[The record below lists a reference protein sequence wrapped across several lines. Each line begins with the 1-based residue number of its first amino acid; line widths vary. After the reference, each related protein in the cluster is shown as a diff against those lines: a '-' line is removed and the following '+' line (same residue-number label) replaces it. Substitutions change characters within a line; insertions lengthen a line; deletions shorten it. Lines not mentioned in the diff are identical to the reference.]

1 MTESS
6 TSLKKRYSHIK
17 FEYLIKIG
25 IIASSKRLRNI
36 LTVFFERISGKL
48 KTALSGIPKDA
59 RDEYRQF
66 FFRSDITQARIVI
79 FLLAVAVA
87 LFGISDYPFLGLSL
101 EFFVLE
107 ILRLSLVVYS
117 FFQVIW
123 LNRSRNYRLYDRS
136 IFFYLLVFILFSL
149 LVAATRPE
157 GFVVQSII
165 VGISIFVFYLSI
177 PTRFLNQ
184 AILSTIYTVGEI
196 VLLLLTV
203 QQSAAMDVS
212 VVLSVLL
219 FANVIAAFTSW
230 QFNNYRWLFFKDLK
244 ERKKSE
250 RFVVIGQTA
259 GMVGHDIRNPLQA
272 ITSDLFLIED
282 ELKNNPQC
290 TSEDI
295 AESINSI
302 NENIA
307 YINKIVSDLQ
317 DYTRT
322 LTLNPTDVKLRE
334 LFSNVLAVVPPTIDI
349 QLNLHEDLAI
359 KTDATYL
366 KRIMTN
372 LVINAVQ
379 AMPNGGK
386 ITISA
391 VVQAGRVLISVADT
405 GVGIPEEIKPNLFK
419 PMFTTK
425 AKGQGLGLA
434 VVKRLVEALN
444 GSISFESEAGRGSK
458 FTVSLPLTT

>member
-1 MTESS
+1 MT
-6 TSLKKRYSHIK
+6 I
-17 FEYLIKIG
+17 
-25 IIASSKRLRNI
+25 
-36 LTVFFERISGKL
+36 FFDTISGKL
-48 KTALSGIPKDA
+48 KTVLSGIPKEA
-59 RDEYRQF
+59 REEYRQF
-66 FFRSDITQARIVI
+66 FFRSDTSQARTVI
-79 FLLAVAVA
+79 LLLAIAVA
-87 LFGISDYPFLGLSL
+87 LFGISDFPFLGLSL

-107 ILRLSLVVYS
+107 VLRFGFVAYSILIMVR
-117 FFQVIW
+117 
-123 LNRSRNYRLYDRS
+123 LNRSRNYHSYDKS
-136 IFFYLLVFILFSL
+136 IFIYLFVFILFSL
-149 LVAATRPE
+149 LVSYTRPE

-165 VGISIFVFYLSI
+165 VGISVFIFYISI
-177 PTRFLNQ
+177 PTRFRNQ
-184 AILSTIYTVGEI
+184 AILSAIYTAGDI
-196 VLLLLTV
+196 VLLLLAM
-203 QQSAAMDVS
+203 QPSGAMDLS
-212 VVLSVLL
+212 VVLTVLF
-219 FANVIAAFTSW
+219 FANFIAALTSW
-230 QFNNYRWLFFKDLK
+230 QFGYYRWLVFKDLN

-272 ITSDLFLIED
+272 ITSDLYLIEA
-282 ELKNNPQC
+282 ELKNNPEC

-322 LTLNPTDVKLRE
+322 LTLNPTSVRLKD
-334 LFSNVLAVVPPTIDI
+334 LFSNVIATVPPTIDT

-366 KRIMTN
+366 KRIMSN

-386 ITISA
+386 ITLSA
-391 VVQAGRVLISVADT
+391 VVSAGKVLISVADT
-405 GVGIPEEIKPNLFK
+405 GAGIPEEIKPNLFK

-444 GSISFESEAGRGSK
+444 GSISFESQVGKGSK
-458 FTVSLPLTT
+458 FTVSLPLTS

>member
-1 MTESS
+1 M
-6 TSLKKRYSHIK
+6 
-17 FEYLIKIG
+17 
-25 IIASSKRLRNI
+25 II
-36 LTVFFERISGKL
+36 FFDRISGKL
-48 KTALSGIPKDA
+48 RTVLSGIPKEA

-66 FFRSDITQARIVI
+66 FFRSDIAQARTVI
-79 FLLAVAVA
+79 SLIAIAVA
-87 LFGISDYPFLGLSL
+87 LFSISDYPFLGLSI
-101 EFFVLE
+101 EFFLLE
-107 ILRLSLVVYS
+107 ILRFGFLAYS
-117 FFQVIW
+117 IFVIMR
-123 LNRSRNYRLYDRS
+123 LNRSSNYCSYDRS
-136 IFFYLLVFILFSL
+136 IFIYLLFFILFSL

-165 VGISIFVFYLSI
+165 VGISVFVFYLSI

-184 AILSTIYTVGEI
+184 VILSTLYTVGEI

-203 QQSAAMDVS
+203 QPSAAMDIS
-212 VVLSVLL
+212 VVFSVLF
-219 FANVIAAFTSW
+219 FANAIAALTSW
-230 QFNNYRWLFFKDLK
+230 QFNYYRWLVFKDLN

-272 ITSDLFLIED
+272 ITSDLYLIQE
-282 ELKNNPQC
+282 ELKSNPEC
-290 TSEDI
+290 TTEDI
-295 AESINSI
+295 AESIDSI

-322 LTLNPTDVKLRE
+322 LTLNPTDVKLWD
-334 LFSNVLAVVPPTIDI
+334 LFSDVIAIVPSTVDA
-349 QLNLHEDLAI
+349 QLVLHEDLTI
-359 KTDATYL
+359 RTDATYL

-386 ITISA
+386 IIVKAA
-391 VVQAGRVLISVADT
+391 VEAGRVLISVADT

-444 GSISFESEAGRGSK
+444 GSISFESEVGKGSK
-458 FTVSLPLTT
+458 FTVSLPLTS

>member
-1 MTESS
+1 M
-6 TSLKKRYSHIK
+6 
-17 FEYLIKIG
+17 
-25 IIASSKRLRNI
+25 
-36 LTVFFERISGKL
+36 
-48 KTALSGIPKDA
+48 
-59 RDEYRQF
+59 
-66 FFRSDITQARIVI
+66 
-79 FLLAVAVA
+79 
-87 LFGISDYPFLGLSL
+87 
-101 EFFVLE
+101 
-107 ILRLSLVVYS
+107 VYS

-123 LNRSRNYRLYDRS
+123 LNHSRNYRLYDRS

-272 ITSDLFLIED
+272 ITSDL
-282 ELKNNPQC
+282 
-290 TSEDI
+290 
-295 AESINSI
+295 
-302 NENIA
+302 
-307 YINKIVSDLQ
+307 
-317 DYTRT
+317 
-322 LTLNPTDVKLRE
+322 
-334 LFSNVLAVVPPTIDI
+334 
-349 QLNLHEDLAI
+349 
-359 KTDATYL
+359 YL
-366 KRIMTN
+366 
-372 LVINAVQ
+372 
-379 AMPNGGK
+379 
-386 ITISA
+386 
-391 VVQAGRVLISVADT
+391 D
-405 GVGIPEEIKPNLFK
+405 
-419 PMFTTK
+419 
-425 AKGQGLGLA
+425 
-434 VVKRLVEALN
+434 
-444 GSISFESEAGRGSK
+444 
-458 FTVSLPLTT
+458 

>member
-1 MTESS
+1 LSAFFNRVS
-6 TSLKKRYSHIK
+6 GRLKS
-17 FEYLIKIG
+17 
-25 IIASSKRLRNI
+25 
-36 LTVFFERISGKL
+36 V
-48 KTALSGIPKDA
+48 LSGIPRDA

-79 FLLAVAVA
+79 LLLAVAVA
-87 LFGISDYPFLGLSL
+87 IFGISDYPFLGLSL
-101 EFFVLE
+101 EFFALE
-107 ILRLSLVVYS
+107 ILRFSFVAYS
-117 FFQVIW
+117 FFQIIRF
-123 LNRSRNYRLYDRS
+123 NRSHNYRSYDRS
-136 IFFYLLVFILFSL
+136 IFIYLLFFILFSL

-184 AILSTIYTVGEI
+184 AILSAIYTVGEI

-203 QQSAAMDVS
+203 PSEAAMDIS
-212 VVLSVLL
+212 VVLSVLF
-219 FANVIAAFTSW
+219 FANVIAALTSW
-230 QFNNYRWLFFKDLK
+230 QFNYYRWLVFKDLN

-272 ITSDLFLIED
+272 ITSDLYLIQE
-282 ELKNNPQC
+282 ELKSNPEC

-295 AESINSI
+295 AESIESI

-322 LTLNPTDVKLRE
+322 LTLYPTDVDLRA
-334 LFSNVLAVVPPTIDI
+334 LFSDVIATVPPTVDA
-349 QLNLHEDLAI
+349 QLILHEDLTI
-359 KTDATYL
+359 RTDATYL

-372 LVINAVQ
+372 LFINAVQ

-386 ITISA
+386 ITLKA
-391 VVQAGRVLISVADT
+391 TVETGKVLISVADT

-444 GSISFESEAGRGSK
+444 VSISFESEVGKGSK
-458 FTVSLPLTT
+458 FTVSLPLTS